1 MSFQKDFLWGAA
13 AASYQVEGAYQEDGK
28 GLNIWDVYTR
38 EPGHVAFNENGD
50 VACDHYHRF
59 KEDVALMKQIG
70 LKAYRLSITGDPQ
83 RHRRGKSRR
92 YRLLQRTDR

>member
-1 MSFQKDFLWGAA
+1 MPQACYNAPIICERSKHMSFQKDFLWGAA

-50 VACDHYHRF
+50 VACDH
-59 KEDVALMKQIG
+59 
-70 LKAYRLSITGDPQ
+70 
-83 RHRRGKSRR
+83 
-92 YRLLQRTDR
+92 